1 MTMATPSFHTVSQV
15 DHITNRLATMKP
27 SGAST
32 AADGTRYGRGASG
45 SCRRSAPTASGAPPY
60 ISTLT
65 DTMSSM
71 SFCQLG
77 NGRNKMTPTIDDE
90 TTPTQGTRL
99 GVTAWNTVGKYPLRD
114 RP

>member
-1 MTMATPSFHTVSQV
+1 
-15 DHITNRLATMKP
+15 MKP

-32 AADGTRYGRGASG
+32 AAAGTRYGRGASG

-77 NGRNKMTPTIDDE
+77 KGRNKMTPTMNDV
-90 TTPTQGTRL
+90 TTPSQGTLLPVSDWKDR
-99 GVTAWNTVGKYPLRD
+99 GKYPLRD
-114 RP
+114 RPYDTRDVAVV